1 MYVVSRCLLTF
12 HFVCFMQVIMRLPDN
27 AEVSNEVWDEVID
40 CMQRRMQDKVPIVRV
55 YAIRALARFAN
66 DVDNANIVNLY
77 KEALSSEQNA
87 VSFLNNLVWQAIDG
101 RTDNVF
107 CQSH

>member
-1 MYVVSRCLLTF
+1 
-12 HFVCFMQVIMRLPDN
+12 MRLPDN

-87 VSFLNNLVWQAIDG
+87 VSFFNSLVW
-101 RTDNVF
+101 
-107 CQSH
+107 